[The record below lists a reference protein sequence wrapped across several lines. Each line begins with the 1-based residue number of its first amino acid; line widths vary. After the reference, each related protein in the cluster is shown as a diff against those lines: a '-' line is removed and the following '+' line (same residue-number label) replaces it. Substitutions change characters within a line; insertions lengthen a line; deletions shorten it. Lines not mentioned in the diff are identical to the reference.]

1 MAPWFLRATFL
12 ADATAL
18 GVPSTLR
25 PEMYEATSMT
35 LTKVMAINIVYQTL
49 SATEATHITKSAPA
63 FRLKCIAV
71 FTD

>member
-1 MAPWFLRATFL
+1 
-12 ADATAL
+12 
-18 GVPSTLR
+18 
-25 PEMYEATSMT
+25 MT